1 MTDRKLS
8 DNEKIYRGCVI
19 GMTENTI
26 DDLHAIA
33 YDLESCPGIA
43 SDEEID
49 QIYEMA
55 QKLRD
60 LNKRLTEELKRYGLK
75 VNP

>member
-1 MTDRKLS
+1 MTDRKLT

-26 DDLHAIA
+26 DGLHAIA

-43 SDEEID
+43 SDEEIG

-55 QKLRD
+55 QKLRNI
-60 LNKRLTEELKRYGLK
+60 NKRLIEQIGIYLGGD
-75 VNP
+75 V